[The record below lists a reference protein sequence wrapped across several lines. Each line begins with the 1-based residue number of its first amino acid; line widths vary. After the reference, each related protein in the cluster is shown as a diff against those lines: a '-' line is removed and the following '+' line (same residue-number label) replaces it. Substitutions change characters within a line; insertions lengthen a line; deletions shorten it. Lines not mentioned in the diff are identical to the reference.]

1 MSTSWTYLTRRF
13 VFYNYRDY
21 VAVSI
26 IGGYAASKM
35 LKKVADSADNN
46 WLMQH
51 VYTDDESDI
60 AYKDVRNKTD
70 GAVKRKIAFAY
81 RDKIKS
87 MRAERERAA

>member
-26 IGGYAASKM
+26 IGGYVASKM
-35 LKKVADSADNN
+35 MTKVAQSDDNN